1 MENIKL
7 NNVDILIPVTVLTRK
22 HVSLHTELKISEI
35 NKFNQMLKL
44 KRKINKDLKRK
55 NNYK

>member
-7 NNVDILIPVTVLTRK
+7 NNVDILITVTVLTRK

-44 KRKINKDLKRK
+44 KRKINMDLERK